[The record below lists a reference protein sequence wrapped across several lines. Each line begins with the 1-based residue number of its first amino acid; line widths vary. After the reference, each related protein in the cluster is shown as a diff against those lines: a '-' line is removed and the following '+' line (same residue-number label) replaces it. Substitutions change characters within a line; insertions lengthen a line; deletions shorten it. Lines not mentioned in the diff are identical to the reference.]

1 MKIKQST
8 AKLIEQIDQIQND
21 RVQLMK
27 KIKHLDYL
35 YLPTYVPL
43 PNQISMAQLNFFTH
57 KNNEGN
63 QLNLFKQRSK
73 SIKGI
78 NQLLNAAEAQKKSPS
93 FFNQAPEKLSPQPNQ
108 QQSSPQKRQ
117 LPSIDKR
124 EQIGL
129 G

>member
-43 PNQISMAQLNFFTH
+43 PNQISMA
-57 KNNEGN
+57 
-63 QLNLFKQRSK
+63 
-73 SIKGI
+73 
-78 NQLLNAAEAQKKSPS
+78 
-93 FFNQAPEKLSPQPNQ
+93 
-108 QQSSPQKRQ
+108 
-117 LPSIDKR
+117 
-124 EQIGL
+124 
-129 G
+129 